1 MARHGSRHPGGIR
14 LGRVRISLIAVS
26 LCVLLLAIAGL
37 GAWWWIDGSRTD
49 PIDANPVSAVAIV
62 VSSPQCLDEGH
73 TIVRVPGVAAESELD
88 GCGFAVG
95 QRISVEYLS
104 GHPDVVRLS
113 GTTHAG
119 GSSPARKIVPIGIL
133 VAGMVAAF
141 GLVAA
146 GRTGSKRS
154 RSGAVSVAQLRAR
167 MVNAADAS
175 ASPEPSEP
183 PDPPEPPEPSGTHG
197 QAQ

>member
-1 MARHGSRHPGGIR
+1 M
-14 LGRVRISLIAVS
+14 
-26 LCVLLLAIAGL
+26 CVLLLAIVGL
-37 GAWWWIDGSRTD
+37 GAWWWIGRSGVD
-49 PIDANPVSAVAIV
+49 PIDANPVSASATVM
-62 VSSPQCLDEGH
+62 SSPSCLDVGH
-73 TIVRVPGVAAESELD
+73 TTVRVSGVAGVSNLD

-95 QRISVEYLS
+95 QRISVEYLA

-119 GSSPARKIVPIGIL
+119 ESSTARKIVPIGIL
-133 VAGMVAAF
+133 VAGLAAAV

-146 GRTGSKRS
+146 SRAGSKRS

-167 MVNAADAS
+167 MAERGDAS
-175 ASPEPSEP
+175 AAPASPEQS
-183 PDPPEPPEPSGTHG
+183 G